1 MKFKGLEKNSV
12 IEWPGKVVS
21 VAYTGV
27 CNFRCPYCQNS
38 DLVLSPESIPSIEG
52 EEVLEHL
59 RSKEKWLDGLIVT
72 GGEPTLHSSLLNF
85 SKKVKEEG
93 LLFGIETNGTNYDF
107 LKKFIEKDL
116 VDRISLDIK
125 APLVWEK
132 YRKAIG
138 VDDKELFENVKKTV
152 KLLKET
158 DIPHEFRTTV
168 VPKILSLED
177 LEDIGKE
184 IEGSENYYLQQ
195 FSPENTLEQE
205 FEEVEPYSEEELK
218 EIQKKLKE
226 KYNLQPCEIRNL

>member
-1 MKFKGLEKNSV
+1 MEFKGLEKNSV

-38 DLVLSPESIPSIEG
+38 DLALRPEDIPSIDG

-59 RSKEKWLDGLIVT
+59 DSKEEWLDGLIVT

-85 SKKVKEEG
+85 SKKVKERG
-93 LLFGIETNGTNYDF
+93 FLFGIETNGTNYDF
-107 LKKFIEKDL
+107 LKEFIDKNL

-125 APLVWEK
+125 APLIWEK

-152 KLLKET
+152 KLLQRT
-158 DIPHEFRTTV
+158 DISHEFRTTV
-168 VPKILSLED
+168 VPKILELKD
-177 LEDIGKE
+177 LEEIGKE
-184 IEGSENYYLQQ
+184 IEGSKNYYLQQ
-195 FSPENTLEQE
+195 FSPENTLEPE

-226 KYNLQPCEIRNL
+226 EYDLQPCKIRNL

>member
-158 DIPHEFRTTV
+158 DMPHEFRTTV

>member
-1 MKFKGLEKNSV
+1 MEFKGFEKNSL

-21 VAYTGV
+21 VAYTGG

-38 DLVLSPESIPSIEG
+38 DLALRPDEIPSIDG
-52 EEVLEHL
+52 EKILEHL

-72 GGEPTLHSSLLNF
+72 GGEPTLHSSLFNF

-93 LLFGIETNGTNYDF
+93 FLFGIETNGTNYDF
-107 LKKFIEKDL
+107 LKEFIEKDL

-132 YRKAIG
+132 YRNAIG

-152 KLLKET
+152 KLLRGA

-168 VPKILSLED
+168 VPQILNLED

-184 IEGSENYYLQQ
+184 IEGSKNYYLQQ
-195 FSPENTLEQE
+195 FSPENTLEQK

-218 EIQKKLKE
+218 EIQEKLKKE
-226 KYNLQPCEIRNL
+226 YNLQPCEIRNL